1 MGKGILGREDCKHKG
16 IESPNSMGF
25 GEKCKKLGFLE
36 LGMFGKC
43 GGRWEWESRQIMK
56 AVYIYIMVNM
66 GAVIQVMGS
75 GEECLE

>member
-1 MGKGILGREDCKHKG
+1 M
-16 IESPNSMGF
+16 
-25 GEKCKKLGFLE
+25 
-36 LGMFGKC
+36 
-43 GGRWEWESRQIMK
+43 ESRQIMK